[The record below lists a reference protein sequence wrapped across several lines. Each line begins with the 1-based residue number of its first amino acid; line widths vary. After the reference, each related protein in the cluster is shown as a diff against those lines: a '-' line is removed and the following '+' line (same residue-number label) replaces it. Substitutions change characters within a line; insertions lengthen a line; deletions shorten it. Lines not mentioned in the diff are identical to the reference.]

1 MDEDPVS
8 KGVCAVG
15 DASQKLCSP
24 ESRDLKSHD
33 GHQRKVDEP
42 DETGGAKVKE
52 ELKTLLLK
60 KYIIQW
66 RNLMGTIFLR
76 TSKPVFLFPVS

>member
-42 DETGGAKVKE
+42 DETGGAEVEE
-52 ELKTLLLK
+52 ELKTLLLNK
-60 KYIIQW
+60 GI
-66 RNLMGTIFLR
+66 
-76 TSKPVFLFPVS
+76 